1 MFLFPS
7 DFQINV
13 ISCEKIR
20 FIRTAVAH
28 FFCLLITVRYFI
40 FGKDD
45 LDTEALEYHLRV
57 LSRQRKESLRYLTNK
72 IRVSICKLIAI
83 VVESKD
89 SHVSKH
95 NH

>member
-1 MFLFPS
+1 MWYVFS
-7 DFQINV
+7 V
-13 ISCEKIR
+13 YY
-20 FIRTAVAH
+20 
-28 FFCLLITVRYFI
+28 LLLDIL
-40 FGKDD
+40 FGKGD
-45 LDTEALEYHLRV
+45 LDTESLEYHLRV
-57 LSRQRKESLRYLTNK
+57 SSRQRKESLRYLTNK

>member
-1 MFLFPS
+1 MWHIFS
-7 DFQINV
+7 V
-13 ISCEKIR
+13 YY
-20 FIRTAVAH
+20 
-28 FFCLLITVRYFI
+28 LLLDIL

-57 LSRQRKESLRYLTNK
+57 SSRQRKESLRYLTNK

-83 VVESKD
+83 VVESKE